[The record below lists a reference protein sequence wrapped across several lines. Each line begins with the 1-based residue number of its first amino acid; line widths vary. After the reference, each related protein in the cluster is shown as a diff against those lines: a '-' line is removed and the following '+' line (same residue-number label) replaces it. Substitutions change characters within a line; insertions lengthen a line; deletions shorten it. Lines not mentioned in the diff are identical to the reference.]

1 MKMKRDDCYMTF
13 SEALEQYLAARDDI
27 ATAPINCRR
36 YDDDLEQMNIAK
48 EHMDALTE
56 KD

>member
-1 MKMKRDDCYMTF
+1 MKRDDCYMTF